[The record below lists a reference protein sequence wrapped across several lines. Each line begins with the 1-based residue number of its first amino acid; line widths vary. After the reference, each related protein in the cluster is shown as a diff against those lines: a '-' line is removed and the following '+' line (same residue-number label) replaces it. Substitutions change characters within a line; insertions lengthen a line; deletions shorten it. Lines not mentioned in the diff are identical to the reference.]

1 MARLPHIPHQ
11 ESGMP
16 DPTDTILAYLRQV
29 GLGLDPD
36 FLREAV
42 RVMSALRDVD
52 RGQTK
57 DRG

>member
-1 MARLPHIPHQ
+1 
-11 ESGMP
+11 MP